1 VWRKACLLS
10 LLAAVLVLLMSR
22 QASATG
28 SLSGVLETASQNH
41 LFWYL
46 SRTSAF
52 LAYILLFINIV
63 FGLGLKTKFLDKL
76 SARWQSF
83 DLHQFSALL
92 AMAMITLHIFSL
104 LGDQYMSPTLSDLL
118 IPMSASYRPIWTA
131 LGILSFYVLII
142 IVLSSYLKRFI
153 GQKIWR
159 MIHMLS
165 FVLFYVILYHGL
177 RSGSDTQTWW
187 AQLMYVSTG
196 SAAAFLF
203 LWRFLLAGP
212 AENDTSITR
221 QTAKDIPRQS
231 PGNTI
236 K

>member
-83 DLHQFSALL
+83 VLHQFSALL
-92 AMAMITLHIFSL
+92 AMAMITLHI
-104 LGDQYMSPTLSDLL
+104 
-118 IPMSASYRPIWTA
+118 
-131 LGILSFYVLII
+131 
-142 IVLSSYLKRFI
+142 LSSNLDGFGYPQFLCFNYYRAK
-153 GQKIWR
+153 Q
-159 MIHMLS
+159 
-165 FVLFYVILYHGL
+165 LFKALHRPENLANDSY
-177 RSGSDTQTWW
+177 
-187 AQLMYVSTG
+187 
-196 SAAAFLF
+196 AFLR
-203 LWRFLLAGP
+203 LVLCHPLSRTAQ
-212 AENDTSITR
+212 R
-221 QTAKDIPRQS
+221 QRHPDLVGAANVCVYWLGRRVPLPVAFSVGRSCRK
-231 PGNTI
+231 
-236 K
+236 